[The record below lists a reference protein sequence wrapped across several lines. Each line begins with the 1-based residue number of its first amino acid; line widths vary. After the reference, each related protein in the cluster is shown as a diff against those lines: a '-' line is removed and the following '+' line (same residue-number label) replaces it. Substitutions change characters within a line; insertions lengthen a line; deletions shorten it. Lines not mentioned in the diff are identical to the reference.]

1 MNLPNAD
8 CDVITFGETMLRLT
22 PPGLQRL
29 ESAVQFEAH
38 VGGSESNVAVGL
50 ARLGLRVAWLSR
62 LTLNPLGR
70 QIAAALRAQGVDTSL
85 VIWTEQDRVGLY
97 FLEEGKAPRG
107 SQVLYDR
114 AHSALSRITPADL
127 PPDLFVAGRS
137 RVLHLSGITP
147 ALSPNAAQTARTAA
161 QQAREAGWLVSFDL
175 NYRANL
181 WSATTAAQGLESL
194 IQNAHVI
201 YLPLRDAALLYGMPP
216 EPEKTLVGLQAR
228 FPGKIIVLTLGGRG
242 AAAIQPSGDPVFHP
256 GFEAE
261 EVGRVGGG
269 DAFVAGFLFAY
280 LQSQELTQAL
290 QWGNAAAA
298 FKYSIPGDMP
308 LFSRAE
314 LEKLIHSGG
323 DQSLKR

>member
-1 MNLPNAD
+1 MNLQNSD
-8 CDVITFGETMLRLT
+8 WDVITFGETMLRLT

-29 ESAVQFEAH
+29 ESAVQFEVH

-62 LTLNPLGR
+62 LTSSPLGH

-85 VIWTEQDRVGLY
+85 VIWTDQDRVGLY

-127 PPDLFVAGRS
+127 PPDLFAAGKA

-147 ALSPNAAQTARTAA
+147 ALSPSAAQTALAA
-161 QQAREAGWLVSFDL
+161 AEHAHDAGWLVSFDL

-181 WSATTAAQGLESL
+181 WSASAAVKGLDAL

-216 EPEKTLVGLQAR
+216 EPEKSLVGLQAR

-242 AAAIQPSGDPVFHP
+242 AGAIQPNSDPVFHP

-269 DAFVAGFLFAY
+269 DAFVAGFLFSY
-280 LQSQELTQAL
+280 LQSQELAQAL

-298 FKYSIPGDMP
+298 YKYSIPGDMP

-314 LEKLIHSGG
+314 LEKLIHSG
-323 DQSLKR
+323 SEHTLKR

>member
-1 MNLPNAD
+1 MNPQSPVR
-8 CDVITFGETMLRLT
+8 DVITFGETMLRLT

-29 ESAVQFEAH
+29 ESASHLEVH

-62 LTLNPLGR
+62 LTSSPLGH
-70 QIAAALRAQGVDTSL
+70 QIAGALRAQGVDTSL
-85 VIWTEQDRVGLY
+85 VIWTDQDRVGLY

-127 PPDLFVAGRS
+127 PPDLFLSDQS

-147 ALSPNAAQTARTAA
+147 ALSLNAAQTALTAA
-161 QQAREAGWLVSFDL
+161 QQAHEAGWLVSFDL

-181 WSATTAAQGLESL
+181 WSASAAAEGLKGL
-194 IQNAHVI
+194 IQQAHII
-201 YLPLRDAALLYGMPP
+201 YLPLRDSMLLYGMPP
-216 EPEKTLVGLQAR
+216 EPEKALVGLQVR

-242 AAAIQPSGDPVFHP
+242 AAAIQPGGDPVFHP

-269 DAFVAGFLFAY
+269 DAFVAGFLFSY
-280 LQSQELTQAL
+280 LQSQEVAPAL

-314 LEKLIHSGG
+314 LEKLIRSGG
-323 DQSLKR
+323 EQNLKR